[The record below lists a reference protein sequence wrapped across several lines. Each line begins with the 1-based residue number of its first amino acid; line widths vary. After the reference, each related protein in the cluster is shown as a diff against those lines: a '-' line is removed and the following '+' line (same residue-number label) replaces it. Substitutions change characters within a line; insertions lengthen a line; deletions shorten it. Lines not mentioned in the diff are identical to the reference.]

1 MEFATNLLKPLK
13 NIFKHPKLNTLLVS
27 VILFS
32 IVYTILDDKHFSG
45 VNVIKE
51 KIKEEVIKKEIESKV
66 KNPEIPSA
74 NEPFIGSSVENYYGL
89 MKEAELEKTID
100 EAKEEVEEEVEEEEL
115 TPENIEH
122 SLSQR
127 LFNRTYFSFTTATLL
142 GFGDIYPVTNI
153 CKFIVMIQAMITV
166 GLIVF

>member
-1 MEFATNLLKPLK
+1 MNFATELLKPLK
-13 NIFKHPKLNTLLVS
+13 NIFKHPKVNTLLVS

-51 KIKEEVIKKEIESKV
+51 KIKDEVIKQKLETKVQEPEAPASES
-66 KNPEIPSA
+66 
-74 NEPFIGSSVENYYGL
+74 FIGKSVENYYGL

-100 EAKEEVEEEVEEEEL
+100 ETKEMVEEEEL
-115 TPENIEH
+115 IPENIEQ
-122 SLSQR
+122 SLGQR

-153 CKFIVMIQAMITV
+153 CKFVVMIQAFITV

>member
-1 MEFATNLLKPLK
+1 MNFVVNLMKPLK

-27 VILFS
+27 VIIFS
-32 IVYTILDDKHFSG
+32 IIYTILDDKHFSG

-66 KNPEIPSA
+66 QESEAPTS
-74 NEPFIGSSVENYYGL
+74 EPFVGKSVENYYGL

-115 TPENIEH
+115 TPENIEQP
-122 SLSQR
+122 LSQR

-153 CKFIVMIQAMITV
+153 CKFIVMIQAFITV

>member
-1 MEFATNLLKPLK
+1 MKFAIELLKPFQ
-13 NIFKHPKLNTLLVS
+13 NIFKHPKVNTLLLS
-27 VILFS
+27 VMIFS
-32 IVYTILDDKHFSG
+32 IFYTILDDRHFSG

-51 KIKEEVIKKEIESKV
+51 RIKEEVIKKEIESKV
-66 KNPEIPSA
+66 KEPEISDS
-74 NEPFIGSSVENYYGL
+74 EPFIGSSVENYYGL

-100 EAKEEVEEEVEEEEL
+100 EAKEEVEEVVEEEL
-115 TPENIEH
+115 IPEKIEQP
-122 SLSQR
+122 LSQR

-153 CKFIVMIQAMITV
+153 CKFIVMIQAFITV